1 MARKSSKRIWWITA
15 GIVALLVAG
24 LFGAK
29 QAGYIGKPK
38 ATEVEYTN
46 VKKTDIIERVSASGK
61 VQPEVE
67 VKLSPDVSGE
77 IISLNVAE
85 GDSVVKGQ
93 LLLKI
98 RPDNYESLMA
108 RAQAAVNSSKANYEQ
123 TKAMVAQAEARLIQ
137 AKANFDRNKKLYNDK
152 VISAADYEQFA
163 STFGVAQQDVES
175 SKANVSA
182 ALYNIKSAEASLKD
196 AAENLRKTSIF
207 APVSGIVSLLNV
219 EAGERVVGTSQMA
232 GTEMMRIANL
242 SNMEVRV
249 NVNENDI
256 VRVALGDTAE
266 IDVDAYSASGRKFR
280 GIVKEI
286 ANTAAG
292 LASSTSTSSA
302 VSSASADAVTEFEVK
317 VKILNESF
325 ADLMVSKSKK
335 SYPFK
340 PGMTASVEIITER
353 KNNVISVPIAA
364 VTTRSSTPPVAAGA
378 RPGEQT
384 DQAPDEEDDKKP
396 KKVELIKEI
405 VFIDVNG
412 KAEMKEVKTGIS
424 DFENIEILSGLK
436 PGDRIISGPYIAVSK
451 NLKNGDLV
459 EKKKEEVKKDDKKS
473 NENAN

>member
-1 MARKSSKRIWWITA
+1 MARKSSGKIWWIVVGVLIVLA
-15 GIVALLVAG
+15 GG

-29 QAGYIGKPK
+29 QAGWIGKVKP
-38 ATEVEYTN
+38 TEVEFAN
-46 VKKTDIIERVSASGK
+46 VKKTDIVERVSASGR

-108 RAQAAVNSSKANYEQ
+108 RAAASVNSSKANYEQ
-123 TKAMVAQAEARLIQ
+123 TKAMVSQAEARLLQ
-137 AKANFDRNKKLYNDK
+137 TKAIFERNKKLYNDK
-152 VISAADYEQFA
+152 VISASDFEQFQ
-163 STFGVAQQDVES
+163 SNYEVSQQDLAS
-175 SKANVSA
+175 AKANVSA
-182 ALYNIKSAEASLKD
+182 ALFNIKSAEAGMKD

-207 APVSGIVSLLNV
+207 APVSGIISLLNV

-256 VRVALGDTAE
+256 VRVTLGDTAE
-266 IDVDAYSASGRKFR
+266 IDVDAYSSSGRKFR

-292 LASSTSTSSA
+292 LASSTATSS
-302 VSSASADAVTEFEVK
+302 SISADAVTEFEVK

-325 ADLMVSKSKK
+325 SDLMKNRTRK

-340 PGMTASVEIITER
+340 PGMTASVEIITDR
-353 KNNVISVPIAA
+353 KNGVVSVPIAA
-364 VTTRSSTPPVAAGA
+364 VTTRSNKPAVAENRNGPPAEESGDDDSKKKAKK
-378 RPGEQT
+378 
-384 DQAPDEEDDKKP
+384 DE
-396 KKVELIKEI
+396 VIKEV
-405 VFIDVNG
+405 VFVSVNG

-436 PGDRIISGPYIAVSK
+436 DGEQIISGPYIAISK
-451 NLKNGDLV
+451 NLKAGDLV
-459 EKKKEEVKKDDKKS
+459 EKRKKR
-473 NENAN
+473 

>member
-1 MARKSSKRIWWITA
+1 MARKSSGKIWWVV
-15 GIVALLVAG
+15 GIVLVALIGG
-24 LFGAK
+24 LLGAK
-29 QAGYIGKPK
+29 QAGWIGKAKP
-38 ATEVEYTN
+38 TQVEFAK
-46 VKKTDIIERVSASGK
+46 VRRTDIIERVSASGR

-108 RAQAAVNSSKANYEQ
+108 RAAAAVNSSKANYEQ
-123 TKAMVAQAEARLIQ
+123 TKAMVAQAEARLLQ
-137 AKANFDRNKKLYNDK
+137 TKAIFERNKKLYNDK
-152 VISAADYEQFA
+152 VISASDFEQLQSNYA
-163 STFGVAQQDVES
+163 VGQQDLAS
-175 SKANVSA
+175 AKANVSA
-182 ALYNIKSAEASLKD
+182 ALFNIKSAEAGMKD

-266 IDVDAYSASGRKFR
+266 IDVDAYNSSGRKFR
-280 GIVKEI
+280 GVVKEI

-292 LASSTSTSSA
+292 LASSTSAASI
-302 VSSASADAVTEFEVK
+302 SADAVTEFEVK
-317 VKILNESF
+317 VKILNDSF
-325 ADLMVSKSKK
+325 DDLIKRGSKK

-340 PGMTASVEIITER
+340 PGMTASVDIITDR
-353 KNNVISVPIAA
+353 KNKVVSVPIAS
-364 VTTRSSTPPVAAGA
+364 VTTRSGTVAQDAGKA
-378 RPGEQT
+378 PGRLS
-384 DQAPDEEDDKKP
+384 DSNDDEKKKP
-396 KKVELIKEI
+396 KKEEVIKEV
-405 VFIDVNG
+405 VFVSVNG
-412 KAEMKEVKTGIS
+412 KAEIRAVKTGIS
-424 DFENIEILSGLK
+424 DFENIEIVSGLRD
-436 PGDRIISGPYIAVSK
+436 GDTIISGPYIAVSK
-451 NLKNGDLV
+451 DLKVGDMV
-459 EKKKEEVKKDDKKS
+459 EKKKDESKKDENKS
-473 NENAN
+473 NENRN

>member
-1 MARKSSKRIWWITA
+1 MARKSSKRVWWIT
-15 GIVALLVAG
+15 GGVVILLIAG

-29 QAGYIGKPK
+29 QAGLIGKPK
-38 ATEVEYTN
+38 TTEVEYTN
-46 VKKTDIIERVSASGK
+46 VKKADIIERVSASGK

-123 TKAMVAQAEARLIQ
+123 TKAMVAQSEARLIQ
-137 AKANFDRNKKLYNDK
+137 AKANFERNRKLYTDK
-152 VISAADYEQFA
+152 VISAADFE
-163 STFGVAQQDVES
+163 TFESNYGVAQQDVAS
-175 SKANVSA
+175 AKANLSA
-182 ALYNIKSAEASLKD
+182 AQFNIRSAEASMKD

-207 APVSGIVSLLNV
+207 APVSGIISLLNV

-256 VRVALGDTAE
+256 VRVSIGDTAE
-266 IDVDAYSASGRKFR
+266 IDVDAYSSSGRKFK
-280 GIVKEI
+280 GVVKEI

-292 LASSTSTSSA
+292 LASASGTSS
-302 VSSASADAVTEFEVK
+302 VSADAVTEFEVK
-317 VKILNESF
+317 VKILNDSF
-325 ADLMVSKSKK
+325 SDLMKTRSKK

-340 PGMTASVEIITER
+340 PGMTASIEIITDR
-353 KNNVISVPIAA
+353 KNGVISVPIAA
-364 VTTRSSTPPVAAGA
+364 VTTRNSAAAAKPTDGPPANEAQDDSKAKVK
-378 RPGEQT
+378 
-384 DQAPDEEDDKKP
+384 EEA
-396 KKVELIKEI
+396 IKEV
-405 VFIDVNG
+405 VFVDVQG
-412 KAEMKEVKTGIS
+412 KAEMREVKTGIS

-436 PGDRIISGPYIAVSK
+436 QGDQIISGPYIVVSK
-451 NLKNGDLV
+451 TLNSGDLV
-459 EKKKEEVKKDDKKS
+459 EKKKAEVKKDEKK
-473 NENAN
+473 

>member
-1 MARKSSKRIWWITA
+1 MARKSSGKIWWIVGGVLVLLA
-15 GIVALLVAG
+15 GG

-29 QAGYIGKPK
+29 QAGWIGKVKPL
-38 ATEVEYTN
+38 AVEFAK
-46 VKKTDIIERVSASGK
+46 VKRTDIIERVSASGR

-108 RAQAAVNSSKANYEQ
+108 RAAASVNSSKANYEQ
-123 TKAMVAQAEARLIQ
+123 TKAMVSQTEARLLQTRAIYE
-137 AKANFDRNKKLYNDK
+137 RNKKLYNDK
-152 VISAADYEQFA
+152 VISASDYEQFQSNYEVALQDLA
-163 STFGVAQQDVES
+163 SA
-175 SKANVSA
+175 KANVSA
-182 ALYNIKSAEASLKD
+182 ALFNIKSAEAGMKD

-207 APVSGIVSLLNV
+207 APVSGIISLLNV

-242 SNMEVRV
+242 RNMEVRV

-256 VRVALGDTAE
+256 VRVTLGDTAE

-280 GIVKEI
+280 GIVKQI

-292 LASSTSTSSA
+292 LASSTSANSI
-302 VSSASADAVTEFEVK
+302 SADAVTEFEVK
-317 VKILNESF
+317 VKILNDSF
-325 ADLMVSKSKK
+325 DDLMKTHTRK

-353 KNNVISVPIAA
+353 KNRVVSVPIAA
-364 VTTRSSTPPVAAGA
+364 VTTRTDKPEVSAGNSPDAGA
-378 RPGEQT
+378 ND
-384 DQAPDEEDDKKP
+384 DQ
-396 KKVELIKEI
+396 KKVKKEVAVKEV
-405 VFIDVNG
+405 VFVPANG
-412 KAEMKEVKTGIS
+412 KAEMREVKTGIS

-436 PGDRIISGPYIAVSK
+436 EGDEIIAGPYIAVSK
-451 NLKNGDLV
+451 NLKAGDLV
-459 EKKKEEVKKDDKKS
+459 EKKKEDVKKDDKKS
-473 NENAN
+473 NEK

>member
-1 MARKSSKRIWWITA
+1 MARKSSNRIWWIVGGVVILLA
-15 GIVALLVAG
+15 GG

-29 QAGYIGKPK
+29 QAGFIGQVKP
-38 ATEVEYTN
+38 TEVEFGK
-46 VKKTDIIERVSASGK
+46 VKKTDIIERVTASGK

-108 RAQAAVNSSKANYEQ
+108 RAAAAVNSSKANYEQ
-123 TKAMVAQAEARLIQ
+123 TKALVSQTDARLMQTGAI
-137 AKANFDRNKKLYNDK
+137 FERNKKLYSDK
-152 VISAADYEQFA
+152 VISASDYEQFK
-163 STFGVAQQDVES
+163 SNYDVAQQDLAS
-175 SKANVSA
+175 AKANVSA
-182 ALYNIKSAEASLKD
+182 AMFNIKSAEASMKD

-207 APVSGIVSLLNV
+207 APVSGIISLLNV

-256 VRVALGDTAE
+256 VRVTLGDTAE
-266 IDVDAYSASGRKFR
+266 IDVDAYSSSGRKFK

-292 LASSTSTSSA
+292 LASSTSSSSA
-302 VSSASADAVTEFEVK
+302 TSASADAVTEFEVK

-325 ADLMVSKSKK
+325 SDLMKTRSKK

-340 PGMTASVEIITER
+340 PGMTASVDIITER
-353 KNNVISVPIAA
+353 KNGVISVPIAA
-364 VTTRSSTPPVAAGA
+364 VTTRNNTPP
-378 RPGEQT
+378 
-384 DQAPDEEDDKKP
+384 APETNNQGPPSDESTSGDDSKKP
-396 KKVELIKEI
+396 KKEVAVKEV
-405 VFIDVNG
+405 VFVSVKG

-436 PGDRIISGPYIAVSK
+436 DGEEIISGPYIAVSK
-451 NLKNGDLV
+451 NLKVGDLV
-459 EKKKEEVKKDDKKS
+459 EKKKEEVKKDEKKS
-473 NENAN
+473 NEN